1 MKYSQIHLISAVF
14 KEIDRQM
21 KEAGIK
27 KEARTLPQRH
37 LNAVIDG
44 VNAMLKEF
52 ERAEVPSTPG
62 MGLAAW
68 LASDDTGLSS
78 RAMAHHIM
86 GAHIDQRDSSAHPW
100 DAADFGRCHRFLEA
114 VPEARPLLGRMA
126 NVSTVW
132 EHLIGA
138 WDELTALYLEAL
150 RTKGNG
156 SELTARIRALIA
168 L

>member
-1 MKYSQIHLISAVF
+1 MKYSQAHLVSAVF

-21 KEAGIK
+21 KLDGIP
-27 KEARTLPQRH
+27 KEKRTLESHQI
-37 LNAVIDG
+37 NAVIAG
-44 VNAMLKEF
+44 VDLMLKGI
-52 ERAEVPSTPG
+52 ERPAVRANPG